1 MCCRNFFFLMTM
13 TSLLH
18 YDLLKLLLYASYLT
32 IYFFISLSLTLIIIS
47 YQIGFNIDHDT
58 TSGSLGGAQPRVR
71 WQTDDISIG
80 GLFDL
85 QVRIVDIGCVFS
97 DVDNNN
103 EE

>member
-1 MCCRNFFFLMTM
+1 MCCRNFFFFDDDDIITALRSFETA
-13 TSLLH
+13 TICFLS
-18 YDLLKLLLYASYLT
+18 YYIFLY
-32 IYFFISLSLTLIIIS
+32 FSLTLIIIS